1 MNALN
6 WKNSQGIEL
15 YAAHWPVANPIAVIA
30 LAHGQGEHIGRYQH
44 VAEWYNA
51 HGVAVVGFDHQG
63 YGRSGGPRGHVK
75 DLDAFLDDIGLLLEK
90 TAELYPDKPLFLYGH
105 SMGGNLVLN
114 YALRRKPELKGLIAT
129 SPWIQL
135 AFEAPAIKVLVGKLM
150 RKFMPTLT
158 LPTNLA
164 AHFISQDKAVVEAYK
179 NDPLVH
185 DKISAAAGIALMDA
199 ADWLDSYKGEVPMP
213 LLLLHGT
220 GDKIIS
226 PVATKAFAERVKGDV
241 THQEWDGLY
250 HELHNENEK
259 AEVFEYTFNWM
270 KQHLPAN

>member
-90 TAELYPDKPLFLYGH
+90 TA
-105 SMGGNLVLN
+105 
-114 YALRRKPELKGLIAT
+114 
-129 SPWIQL
+129 
-135 AFEAPAIKVLVGKLM
+135 
-150 RKFMPTLT
+150 
-158 LPTNLA
+158 
-164 AHFISQDKAVVEAYK
+164 
-179 NDPLVH
+179 
-185 DKISAAAGIALMDA
+185 
-199 ADWLDSYKGEVPMP
+199 
-213 LLLLHGT
+213 
-220 GDKIIS
+220 
-226 PVATKAFAERVKGDV
+226 
-241 THQEWDGLY
+241 
-250 HELHNENEK
+250 
-259 AEVFEYTFNWM
+259 
-270 KQHLPAN
+270 